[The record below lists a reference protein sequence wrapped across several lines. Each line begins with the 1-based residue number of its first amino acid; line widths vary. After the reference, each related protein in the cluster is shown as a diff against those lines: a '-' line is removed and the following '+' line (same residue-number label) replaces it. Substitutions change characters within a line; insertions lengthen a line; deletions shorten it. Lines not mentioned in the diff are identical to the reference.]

1 MWSSFHNLNAS
12 SNIDFACNQLFKNSR
27 CSFFQV
33 QGTQHEHPWTD
44 LEFCM
49 PVTCWRCLQLS
60 YQPEG
65 SLFISQN
72 CPGEGE
78 RERENGNGQTH
89 SLRSR
94 VRTCLSSTGQIQP
107 ASALQ
112 AQSPKEAPSEQ
123 THMLGVDPL
132 QCTACM
138 LWKQFLFTWRTSSS
152 QHLSLGYIVFSF
164 GVSRNHIC
172 CKSHITDLGFRSVSL
187 CASFT
192 LWQIALEQEGTR
204 HWPAL
209 GYIFQQTLWKL
220 LLALRGQFLHSN
232 FQIYIMGLKRQV
244 YFILLKIILESMQF
258 LQCCTFLT
266 IFLKTQCAHG

>member
-1 MWSSFHNLNAS
+1 MPAQTLTLLVTSSLKTQDVPS
-12 SNIDFACNQLFKNSR
+12 SR
-27 CSFFQV
+27 CRAHSMSILGLIWNSACQLPVGGACSSLTSQRDHCSFPKIAL
-33 QGTQHEHPWTD
+33 G
-44 LEFCM
+44 
-49 PVTCWRCLQLS
+49 R
-60 YQPEG
+60 
-65 SLFISQN
+65 
-72 CPGEGE
+72 E

-89 SLRSR
+89 SLRGR

-172 CKSHITDLGFRSVSL
+172 CKSHITNLGFRSVSL

-220 LLALRGQFLHSN
+220 VHFYTAISK
-232 FQIYIMGLKRQV
+232 YI
-244 YFILLKIILESMQF
+244 
-258 LQCCTFLT
+258 
-266 IFLKTQCAHG
+266 